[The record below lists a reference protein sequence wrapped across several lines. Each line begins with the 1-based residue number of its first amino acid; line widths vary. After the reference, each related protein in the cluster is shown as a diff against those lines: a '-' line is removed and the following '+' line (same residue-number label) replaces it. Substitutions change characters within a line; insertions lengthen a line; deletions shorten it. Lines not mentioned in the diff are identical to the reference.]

1 MSGNSFI
8 NPLRSDRLDDEFA
21 TDEELAT
28 AIATR
33 VATATYNSGVSA
45 LNTTINNK
53 ADQTAVNAAL
63 ALKQG
68 LAPENDSYALTN
80 SVNASLNTKQANPP
94 GNDSFVLTTV
104 MNAGMA
110 NKQDLAPEGD
120 SYALTNSVNTSL
132 QSKQDIP
139 PEDDSFVL
147 TTAMTAGMANKQDIP
162 PENDSFVLTTTMD
175 TGLATKQDLAPTG
188 DSYALTNS
196 VNTSLN
202 EKQGKPPVGDSFV
215 LNTAM
220 NTAISGKQDIPSDP
234 NDSFVLNSNMNA
246 ALNNKV
252 DNPGENDSFV
262 LNSDLIGELNDYA
275 TNTALTDGLAT
286 KQATGNYALQ
296 EDIPALAGGYS
307 VGAVDNLLALKA
319 DKSELVYRETGEVDA
334 NGDLVLDANGNP
346 VRDPTYTL
354 NQTQLGA
361 KLKAMDDTT
370 NGKQNA
376 GDYITRSEA
385 QQGDASASIG
395 GAIAGGLLGTASVVW
410 SGVTSGG
417 QTVTKTVG
425 DVFKDIGDAFGD
437 GDGGDAPPAIN
448 YNTFVTKPG
457 DWLSTP
463 GVFLPADDLSLY
475 TARKAKN
482 TPTLES
488 DNLQIKSS
496 SVFLKSGLLDTPR
509 AGYKLDVGGS
519 VYVDGELNA
528 GSITCPDINGEVFK
542 VQNDTDNS
550 FFKAKHD
557 GNLIRF
563 TKHNNTIDVNQN
575 IGTAEAPEYN
585 TEQVVGNDIMNMNL
599 VDGKVK
605 IPGALQ
611 VLGSLTNATGASYAL
626 QSAVDSLNFTTIE
639 NVDNLIDTRLQ
650 HQGLMD
656 DNLQTLV
663 YDKEE
668 VDALIPDVSEYET
681 TTQLDTRFST
691 YETTTQLDTRFTDFR
706 TASDAVYQPI
716 ALPDN
721 PYVLQSVLD
730 IGLAGYQP
738 TPPDGDTF
746 ALTSALPDVSVF
758 NTSTEVDT
766 KITTSLNSYDTST
779 EVNNKIS
786 TGLNSYDTSTEVDS
800 KVSTALTSY
809 DTSLENDTK
818 IAGALLNYNT
828 STEVDNKISTSLN
841 SYDTSTEVDSKILNA
856 GVGGHWVK
864 DGTTNNLSYTTADV
878 AIGRA
883 TPSET
888 LDILGSMRVGE
899 GDAMLVIN
907 QRTNSGYDNTPRP
920 ETVGLQTLIDGRT
933 LEQGASYGQEPRVAL
948 ALQPDYGYVGIG
960 KVDPLAKLDVNG
972 YIHSGNGIT
981 SRTYFHHSDNIKDMS
996 NGAGHGK
1003 MRLMMN
1009 ALNPSQVYHGNEY
1022 GMELGVSGTG
1032 NSTIQSIGYTHN
1044 TGITSAVYH
1053 LHLQP
1058 WGGRVG
1064 IGLGVG
1070 TPNAP
1075 LEVQEMLSRSV
1086 GEGFREYGMF
1096 SQGGYSPDT
1105 TLGIAIDA
1113 YSGVVASAFY
1123 ARSDERIKENIVDV
1137 NDNEALD
1144 LLRLLKPKTYEYK
1157 DKVQKGS
1164 KKVFGFIAQDIK
1176 SVLPECISTRVEGIP
1191 NILEV
1196 AKFDLLNKSNVI
1208 TFTKF
1213 DTSNLVSNTST
1224 LNVYGATG
1232 GLHKVNV
1239 LEVINNKSIK
1249 IDTDLSKF
1257 VGSFDDTDNLITE
1270 TTTTTLS
1277 LEEYEVLEDKEGY
1290 VEEAN
1295 TYIKTTITNVGN
1307 SILVHG
1313 EMVDD
1318 FLSVELDYLWT
1329 IATSALQEVDRQL
1342 QSEKAKVASLEAR
1355 LSALEEKI

>member
-1 MSGNSFI
+1 
-8 NPLRSDRLDDEFA
+8 
-21 TDEELAT
+21 
-28 AIATR
+28 
-33 VATATYNSGVSA
+33 
-45 LNTTINNK
+45 
-53 ADQTAVNAAL
+53 
-63 ALKQG
+63 
-68 LAPENDSYALTN
+68 
-80 SVNASLNTKQANPP
+80 
-94 GNDSFVLTTV
+94 
-104 MNAGMA
+104 
-110 NKQDLAPEGD
+110 
-120 SYALTNSVNTSL
+120 
-132 QSKQDIP
+132 
-139 PEDDSFVL
+139 
-147 TTAMTAGMANKQDIP
+147 
-162 PENDSFVLTTTMD
+162 
-175 TGLATKQDLAPTG
+175 
-188 DSYALTNS
+188 
-196 VNTSLN
+196 
-202 EKQGKPPVGDSFV
+202 
-215 LNTAM
+215 
-220 NTAISGKQDIPSDP
+220 
-234 NDSFVLNSNMNA
+234 
-246 ALNNKV
+246 
-252 DNPGENDSFV
+252 
-262 LNSDLIGELNDYA
+262 
-275 TNTALTDGLAT
+275 
-286 KQATGNYALQ
+286 
-296 EDIPALAGGYS
+296 
-307 VGAVDNLLALKA
+307 
-319 DKSELVYRETGEVDA
+319 
-334 NGDLVLDANGNP
+334 
-346 VRDPTYTL
+346 
-354 NQTQLGA
+354 
-361 KLKAMDDTT
+361 
-370 NGKQNA
+370 
-376 GDYITRSEA
+376 
-385 QQGDASASIG
+385 
-395 GAIAGGLLGTASVVW
+395 
-410 SGVTSGG
+410 
-417 QTVTKTVG
+417 
-425 DVFKDIGDAFGD
+425 
-437 GDGGDAPPAIN
+437 
-448 YNTFVTKPG
+448 
-457 DWLSTP
+457 
-463 GVFLPADDLSLY
+463 
-475 TARKAKN
+475 
-482 TPTLES
+482 
-488 DNLQIKSS
+488 
-496 SVFLKSGLLDTPR
+496 
-509 AGYKLDVGGS
+509 LDVGGS

-828 STEVDNKISTSLN
+828 STEVDNKISTSLAN
-841 SYDTSTEVDSKILNA
+841 YDTSSTISTNHYTKDETDALIPSSTGFVDGAKVRVRY
-856 GVGGHWVK
+856 G
-864 DGTTNNLSYTTADV
+864 NNLGDLGGYLQGYSASGADGGMKLGATSWNSNDV
-878 AIGRA
+878 DGMYFRYNGNIG
-883 TPSET
+883 
-888 LDILGSMRVGE
+888 VK
-899 GDAMLVIN
+899 
-907 QRTNSGYDNTPRP
+907 
-920 ETVGLQTLIDGRT
+920 QTF
-933 LEQGASYGQEPRVAL
+933 
-948 ALQPDYGYVGIG
+948 
-960 KVDPLAKLDVNG
+960 PLAELDVNG

-1022 GMELGVSGTG
+1022 GLELGVSGTG
-1032 NSTIQSIGYTHN
+1032 NSAIQSIGYAHN

-1075 LEVQEMLSRSV
+1075 LEVQEVLSRSV

-1105 TLGIAIDA
+1105 TTGITIDA
-1113 YSGVVASAFY
+1113 YSGVVASAFF

-1329 IATSALQEVDRQL
+1329 IATSALQQVDREL
-1342 QSEKAKVASLEAR
+1342 HAEKAKVESLEAR

>member
-8 NPLRSDRLDDEFA
+8 GGLRDDRLDSLYA
-21 TDEELAT
+21 TDEELAAGLNT
-28 AIATR
+28 KINTQTFTNQVNTLNTSIAT
-33 VATATYNSGVSA
+33 
-45 LNTTINNK
+45 K
-53 ADQTAVNAAL
+53 ADQGAVDSAM
-63 ALKQG
+63 ALKANQSDVDAAVV
-68 LAPENDSYALTN
+68 LKANQIYVDN
-80 SVNASLNTKQANPP
+80 QLNTKANQSEV
-94 GNDSFVLTTV
+94 DS
-104 MNAGMA
+104 AMA
-110 NKQDLAPEGD
+110 LKANQSEVDADMALKANQSEVDSAMALKANQSEVDSAMALKANQSDVDSAMALKANQSDVDSAMATKQDTGD
-120 SYALTNSVNTSL
+120 FATNTALT
-132 QSKQDIP
+132 D
-139 PEDDSFVL
+139 
-147 TTAMTAGMANKQDIP
+147 
-162 PENDSFVLTTTMD
+162 
-175 TGLATKQDLAPTG
+175 GLATKAPTG
-188 DSYALTNS
+188 DYATNTALTDGLA
-196 VNTSLN
+196 T
-202 EKQGKPPVGDSFV
+202 KAPTG
-215 LNTAM
+215 
-220 NTAISGKQDIPSDP
+220 
-234 NDSFVLNSNMNA
+234 
-246 ALNNKV
+246 
-252 DNPGENDSFV
+252 
-262 LNSDLIGELNDYA
+262 DYA

-296 EDIPALAGGYS
+296 EDIPSLAGGYS

-354 NQTQLGA
+354 NQNQLGA

-639 NVDNLIDTRLQ
+639 NVDNLIDARLQ
-650 HQGLMD
+650 HSGLVD
-656 DNLQTLV
+656 GDLQSLV
-663 YDKEE
+663 YDKTE

-716 ALPDN
+716 ALPEN

-856 GVGGHWVK
+856 GVAGYWSQDTNLHLKYDTDTNIKGHTTIFPNGGIFTKRH
-864 DGTTNNLSYTTADV
+864 DTGAMFQAHCD
-878 AIGRA
+878 
-883 TPSET
+883 E
-888 LDILGSMRVGE
+888 LGDDQYSFVLN
-899 GDAMLVIN
+899 A
-907 QRTNSGYDNTPRP
+907 PRP
-920 ETVGLQTLIDGRT
+920 GTNTGGATHFINGSTRPGADLSQGSSKYVIRNDSGILQIGHPSHNTEVYSPKLRIIGGSWDTKFDLTREGTICRKYTDVNYVDHGSGLHFSGDVIYPTDGSGTLNNDVLNLGVPTNHRFKNIYASDSVYLNDYYEQAGSQYFGKRYGFAPYGCLSGMEIENTT
-933 LEQGASYGQEPRVAL
+933 LGGNYSQKLHLRSHYYGASHGRRLTVAEN
-948 ALQPDYGYVGIG
+948 GNIGIG
-960 KVDPLAKLDVNG
+960 V
-972 YIHSGNGIT
+972 
-981 SRTYFHHSDNIKDMS
+981 
-996 NGAGHGK
+996 
-1003 MRLMMN
+1003 
-1009 ALNPSQVYHGNEY
+1009 E
-1022 GMELGVSGTG
+1022 
-1032 NSTIQSIGYTHN
+1032 
-1044 TGITSAVYH
+1044 
-1053 LHLQP
+1053 
-1058 WGGRVG
+1058 
-1064 IGLGVG
+1064 

-1075 LEVQEMLSRSV
+1075 LEVQEVLSRSV

-1096 SQGGYSPDT
+1096 SQGGYSPDIT
-1105 TLGIAIDA
+1105 TGITIDA
-1113 YSGVVASAFY
+1113 WSGVVASTFY

-1164 KKVFGFIAQDIK
+1164 KRVFGFIAQDIK
-1176 SVLPECISTRVEGIP
+1176 SVLPECIATRVEGIP

-1329 IATSALQEVDRQL
+1329 IATSALQQVDREL
-1342 QSEKAKVASLEAR
+1342 HAEKAKVASLEAR